1 MQQITVKQM
10 WDMLRYNQPDKPY
23 TEAIPELGNIKLKPS
38 RSTTEQTLYCNYLNR
53 LSDFVRE
60 QRRIPGQCAS
70 AIVATHA

>member
-1 MQQITVKQM
+1 MQQIAVKQM

-23 TEAIPELGNIKLKPS
+23 TEAIPELVDIELKPS
-38 RSTTEQTLYCNYLNR
+38 RSTTEQTRYCGYLNC

-70 AIVATHA
+70 AIVALNA